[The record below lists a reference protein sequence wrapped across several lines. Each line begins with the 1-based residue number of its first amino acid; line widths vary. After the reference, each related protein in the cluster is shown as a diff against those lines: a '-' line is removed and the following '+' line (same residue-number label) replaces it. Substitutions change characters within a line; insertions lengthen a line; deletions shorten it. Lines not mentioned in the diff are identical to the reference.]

1 MANYKVAL
9 SADVRGVSVH
19 NDLKPARQSQK
30 KHGNKY
36 KIFRWIGSSGEKG
49 YWSEMR

>member
-9 SADVRGVSVH
+9 NAEIRGVSVH
-19 NDLKPARQSQK
+19 NELKKARESQK

-36 KIFRWIGSSGEKG
+36 KIFNWIGSVQKG
-49 YWSEMR
+49 HWSEMR